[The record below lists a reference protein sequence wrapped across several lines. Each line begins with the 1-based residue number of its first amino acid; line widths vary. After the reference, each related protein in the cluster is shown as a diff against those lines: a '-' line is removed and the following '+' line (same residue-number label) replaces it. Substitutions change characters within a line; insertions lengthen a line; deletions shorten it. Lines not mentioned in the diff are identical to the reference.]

1 MSSAVSFKEYELNE
15 AFGISALL
23 GARLLFAG
31 LVRAGVNAG
40 KLLLPAYSIRT
51 AISSTVVGAIAL
63 KYDLTAVIKTQE
75 AGTKL
80 VMDLAAAA
88 GKKISAELAASIFTK
103 ALIAGGVTLGAI
115 ILTLVIP
122 KSRRKVLKF
131 FKGKGEK
138 KKLTKKDITVIGK
151 MIRNKKT

>member
-131 FKGKGEK
+131 FKGKGK
-138 KKLTKKDITVIGK
+138 KKNITNKDIKSIGK
-151 MIRNKKT
+151 MIRKKQT